1 MIKDVCAFYAAQK
14 KRAGKKPATKPAKK
28 KRYFVLASADRFGI
42 FKKEEQISP
51 LFVLMRQLIVTN
63 KKGRKIDV
71 IIILKSKLRLNS
83 VMISII

>member
-1 MIKDVCAFYAAQK
+1 MK
-14 KRAGKKPATKPAKK
+14 TKPAKK